1 MLAEGKPLQLIDTRP
16 KHFVS
21 RQQDIA
27 GGVTWR
33 DPERVRERMGELSRD
48 KPVAVY
54 CAYGFHVGCRTAIA
68 LRDASF
74 DAHCMTVGH
83 SGWKAVGAP
92 VKMNA

>member
-1 MLAEGKPLQLIDTRP
+1 VQLVDTRP

-27 GGVTWR
+27 DGVVWR
-33 DPERVRERMGELSRD
+33 DPERVSEWMGELSKE
-48 KPVAVY
+48 KPVVVY

-68 LRDASF
+68 LRDAGF
-74 DAHCMTVGH
+74 DARYMTVGH

-92 VKMNA
+92 IKMNT